1 MLNQQQKK
9 QNNFFTIQNSIQTI
23 EQGLKR
29 VISKKGAKVIING
42 DDNLLPQNI
51 ATIVKESSTL
61 SSVIKSKAEYV
72 SYGELICE
80 NTQVLDKLTK
90 NLNKDYNYYELAK
103 RLSMDFFSQGWAVLE
118 CTIIGKEKFLYH
130 LDSTKVRLVDYLGN
144 MPEIVAIS
152 NDWEDPKE
160 EIIQCALYPNVTEF
174 EINGAKT
181 QRQIIIIKDY
191 SPAIKH
197 YNTPQWQGAL
207 YDAQIESLIGQYN
220 SNQFENGITLS
231 SILSFDFGEV
241 AVTDLQENETEGD
254 WYKNQTKKLEN
265 NLKGTSKQRGGKTL
279 VVPINSGVVE
289 PKYVTF
295 PMDKE
300 GSYTQLQSLVENNII
315 KANNWFRSL
324 AGLVT
329 SGQLG
334 NNQQLKNE
342 WQLAERQIR
351 NTQDLIMSEVKK
363 VLDLKDEISF
373 NNQSPLD
380 LIEDISKVREIL
392 ESTLSVEV
400 KKELLILLGMEV
412 VQAEKFII
420 NDSK

>member
-1 MLNQQQKK
+1 MLNQQQQKK
-9 QNNFFTIQNSIQTI
+9 NNFFTIQNSIQTI

-29 VISKKGAKVIING
+29 VVSKKGAKVIING

-72 SYGELICE
+72 SYGELVCE
-80 NTQVLDKLTK
+80 NQKVLDKLTK
-90 NLNKDYNYYELAK
+90 NLNKDYNYYELSK
-103 RLSMDFFSQGWAVLE
+103 RVAIDFFSQGWATIE
-118 CTIIGKEKFLYH
+118 CTKIGSETFLYH
-130 LDSTKVRLVDYLGN
+130 LDSTKVRLIDYEN
-144 MPEIVAIS
+144 NTPTMVAIS

-160 EIIQCALYPNVTEF
+160 QVIQCSLYPEFTEV
-174 EINGAKT
+174 EINGLKAKK
-181 QRQIIIIKDY
+181 QILIIKDY

-231 SILSFDFGEV
+231 AILSFDFGEV
-241 AVTDLQENETEGD
+241 SATDLKEDETEGD
-254 WYKNQTKKLEN
+254 WYKNQTKKLES
-265 NLKGTSKQRGGKTL
+265 NLKGTSKQRSGKTL
-279 VVPINSGVVE
+279 VVPISSGVVE

-300 GSYTQLQSLVENNII
+300 GSYNQLQLLVENNII
-315 KANNWFRSL
+315 KACNWFRSL

-342 WQLAERQIR
+342 WELAERQIR
-351 NTQDLIMSEVKK
+351 NTQDLIMYSIKK
-363 VLDLKDEISF
+363 VLSIEDEISF
-373 NNQSPLD
+373 NNQSPLS
-380 LIEDISKVREIL
+380 LIDDISKVTEIL
-392 ESTLSVEV
+392 NTTLSNDV
-400 KKELLILLGMEV
+400 KKELLVLLGMEV
-412 VQAEKFII
+412 LQAEKFVS
-420 NDSK
+420 NDSN